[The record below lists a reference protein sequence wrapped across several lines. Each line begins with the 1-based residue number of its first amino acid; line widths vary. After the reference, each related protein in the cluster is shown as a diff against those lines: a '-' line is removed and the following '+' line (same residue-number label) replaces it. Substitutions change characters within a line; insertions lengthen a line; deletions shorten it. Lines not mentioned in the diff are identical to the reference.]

1 MQSYKD
7 LPGNYPLEYR
17 EIGFNE
23 KLKAVI
29 ESNGGRLYNEDEVE
43 VLLFLDI
50 KERPVID
57 ENQPRTAQV
66 AE

>member
-1 MQSYKD
+1 M
-7 LPGNYPLEYR
+7 NYPLEYR

-23 KLKAVI
+23 KLKEVI
-29 ESNGGRLYNEDEVE
+29 ESNGGRVYNEDDVE
-43 VLLFLDI
+43 GLLLLVRRLKDYR
-50 KERPVID
+50 KERPVIE